1 MTTYDIIGDI
11 HGCAPELEGLLSRLG
26 YEQTDGAYRRAGHQV
41 IFVGDLIDRGDSQ
54 VEVVRIVRA
63 MHEAGSA
70 QVIMG
75 NHEFN
80 AISYATRNPADP
92 DDFMRTHLGRKGGHN
107 THQHRHFLE
116 QVTEDSP
123 LHHEIIAWFRT
134 LPLYLELGDLRIA
147 HACWHPDS
155 LAVLDSWVPPGTPVS
170 DAFIIEANSVGTPAF
185 TAVEVVLKGPEME
198 LSEEQAWRDPE
209 GSPRRSA
216 RIKWWD
222 DSAIT
227 MRQIAMIPQSALTPD
242 DEPHPGLPDL
252 PYEEADAYRYRD
264 AVPVFFGHYWF
275 NETPTVSAVNAVCVD
290 YSAVRP
296 GGSLVAYR
304 WTGPGPL
311 DDSGFIAFP
320 STSRDVDDHLA
331 ADLPT

>member
-11 HGCAPELEGLLSRLG
+11 HGCAPELEGLLSTLG

-41 IFVGDLIDRGDSQ
+41 IFVGDLIDRGASQ

-170 DAFIIEANSVGTPAF
+170 DAFIIEV
-185 TAVEVVLKGPEME
+185 
-198 LSEEQAWRDPE
+198 WRV
-209 GSPRRSA
+209 
-216 RIKWWD
+216 
-222 DSAIT
+222 
-227 MRQIAMIPQSALTPD
+227 MR
-242 DEPHPGLPDL
+242 
-252 PYEEADAYRYRD
+252 
-264 AVPVFFGHYWF
+264 
-275 NETPTVSAVNAVCVD
+275 ETPHHNYQILTK
-290 YSAVRP
+290 RP
-296 GGSLVAYR
+296 ERMAELVATKIGEVMPNVWLGTSIEDASVIR
-304 WTGPGPL
+304 RIEHL
-311 DDSGFIAFP
+311 RRLSLP
-320 STSRDVDDHLA
+320 SFST
-331 ADLPT
+331 